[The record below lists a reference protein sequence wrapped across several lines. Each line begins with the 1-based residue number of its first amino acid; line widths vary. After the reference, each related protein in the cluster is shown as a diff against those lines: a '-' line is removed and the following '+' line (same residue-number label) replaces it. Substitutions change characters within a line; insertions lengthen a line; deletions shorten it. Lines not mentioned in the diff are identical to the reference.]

1 MFICEITGRVTKSG
15 EKMNRIP
22 IVKRNK
28 VYFKKLKSED
38 TGKWG
43 EVEVGRGW
51 EIVKEISVS
60 EEGLAKWHAMSDQ
73 QKENLVRKIH
83 STSTSAS

>member
-22 IVKRNK
+22 IVKRDR
-28 VYFKKLKSED
+28 VYFKKLKNED
-38 TGKWG
+38 TGKWD

-60 EEGLAKWHAMSDQ
+60 EEGLAKWQAMSDQ
-73 QKENLVRKIH
+73 QRENLVRKLH
-83 STSTSAS
+83 STSASAS

>member
-15 EKMNRIP
+15 EKMSRIP
-22 IVKRNK
+22 IVKRSK
-28 VYFKKLKSED
+28 AYFKKLKNED

-60 EEGLAKWHAMSDQ
+60 EEGLATWQAMSDQ
-73 QKENLVRKIH
+73 QKENLIRKLH
-83 STSTSAS
+83 STTISI

>member
-15 EKMNRIP
+15 EKMNRVP
-22 IVKRNK
+22 IVKRDR
-28 VYFKKLKSED
+28 VYFKKLKNED
-38 TGKWG
+38 TGKWD

-60 EEGLAKWHAMSDQ
+60 EEGLAKWQAMSDQ
-73 QKENLVRKIH
+73 QKENLVRKLH
-83 STSTSAS
+83 PVSCSNS

>member
-22 IVKRNK
+22 IVKRDR
-28 VYFKKLKSED
+28 VYFKKLKNED
-38 TGKWG
+38 TGKWD

-60 EEGLAKWHAMSDQ
+60 EEGLAKWQAMSDQ
-73 QKENLVRKIH
+73 QRENLVRKLH

>member
-60 EEGLAKWHAMSDQ
+60 EEGLAIWQAMSDQ
-73 QKENLVRKIH
+73 QKENLVRKLH
-83 STSTSAS
+83 STTISI